1 METPHQPDDTKGD
14 RQANNNY
21 LPLKYRLPRR
31 NRIQLKK
38 LEKLEAIA
46 PSIPKPYSWRN
57 RIRLKKTEKHLIAE
71 IPSVG
76 WTTGGLE
83 SQLQLVLLACSIIF
97 AGVALF
103 TTVLMLLEEPVPL
116 FLPIV
121 HWTIGLGLLGY
132 LLFVL
137 QNSSRLEID
146 EQTFRLQWK
155 FFGFSYQIQ
164 GRTGEIRRLAELADF
179 LGFTKLM
186 N

>member
-14 RQANNNY
+14 RQANNND
-21 LPLKYRLPRR
+21 LPLKHHLPRR

-38 LEKLEAIA
+38 IEKLEAIA

-57 RIRLKKTEKHLIAE
+57 RIRLTKTEKHLMVE

-76 WTTGGLE
+76 WATSGLE
-83 SQLQLVLLACSIIF
+83 SQLQSVLLACSIIF

-103 TTVLMLLEEPVPL
+103 TTVLILLGEPVPL

-121 HWTIGLGLLGY
+121 HGTI
-132 LLFVL
+132 
-137 QNSSRLEID
+137 
-146 EQTFRLQWK
+146 
-155 FFGFSYQIQ
+155 
-164 GRTGEIRRLAELADF
+164 
-179 LGFTKLM
+179 KLDP